1 MSQSLTECLSNLV
14 ISKLTCQKKQ
24 TSGGG
29 GSGGGVCVCVCVCAC
44 GRACVCVCVCV
55 CKCVCLGPST
65 VKASSVWISWDA
77 REQIN
82 DVVLK
87 TLDSSGGSNYCYFG
101 MQNLTFPLLSC
112 SCTRSGHS
120 RNLTSILLAFR
131 T

>member
-1 MSQSLTECLSNLV
+1 MPQSLKACESLSDLV

-24 TSGGG
+24 TG
-29 GSGGGVCVCVCVCAC
+29 GGGVCVCACVRACMRVCV
-44 GRACVCVCVCV
+44 
-55 CKCVCLGPST
+55 CVCLGPST

-87 TLDSSGGSNYCYFG
+87 TLDSSGGSLYCYLG
-101 MQNLTFPLLSC
+101 MQNLTFPFLPC

-120 RNLTSILLAFR
+120 HNLTSILLAFR

>member
-29 GSGGGVCVCVCVCAC
+29 GSGGGVCVCVCVCV
-44 GRACVCVCVCV
+44 RACVCV
-55 CKCVCLGPST
+55 CVCLGPST